1 MTKTCLFIKRLLP
14 VFLIFLL
21 FSCSQTGIIVNNEP
35 ASDENAESVNDGASF
50 FEQTQVLAALMELP
64 YPISYYDAGSVEAY
78 KNIINEITAAFPS
91 LKTTNALNSYIK
103 RLLDII
109 NSMGLALGDVPRV
122 YVLTDSE
129 ISDDYARAE
138 IMIVDVQGKEY
149 SKGTAASIKLRGNS
163 TRGADKKPYTIKFE
177 DGVSLL
183 GMERSKKWVL
193 LANAFDKTLLR
204 NKMAL
209 DFAQRLDFT
218 YSPECEYTDV
228 YINSKYMGLYMLS
241 EAVNEGN
248 NRVELDTDNGDF
260 LLEHESDRN
269 ESGKIYVSTKQ
280 GMRFKI
286 CEPKS
291 LTAGQLSSVR
301 AYMLEIEAAIVTGEY
316 DEFSRYIDVPS
327 FIDYYVMMEFFKDVD
342 GWYSSVYFYLKDGV
356 IHAGPVWDFDLS
368 CGNASKTFNEDKYRS
383 YWNAPG
389 YGTGSGD
396 SADAIWMQFGWFNLL
411 MQNTRFNLEVREK
424 FLQLQP
430 YIKNLYEDNEL
441 GQNRINALIVE
452 YRDAIERNNELW
464 DITKA
469 GGVCELKPFA
479 DYRTNV
485 EYFRDWLS
493 RRNTFLL
500 NYFGLN

>member
-1 MTKTCLFIKRLLP
+1 
-14 VFLIFLL
+14 
-21 FSCSQTGIIVNNEP
+21 
-35 ASDENAESVNDGASF
+35 
-50 FEQTQVLAALMELP
+50 
-64 YPISYYDAGSVEAY
+64 
-78 KNIINEITAAFPS
+78 
-91 LKTTNALNSYIK
+91 
-103 RLLDII
+103 
-109 NSMGLALGDVPRV
+109 
-122 YVLTDSE
+122 
-129 ISDDYARAE
+129 
-138 IMIVDVQGKEY
+138 
-149 SKGTAASIKLRGNS
+149 
-163 TRGADKKPYTIKFE
+163 
-177 DGVSLL
+177 
-183 GMERSKKWVL
+183 
-193 LANAFDKTLLR
+193 
-204 NKMAL
+204 
-209 DFAQRLDFT
+209 
-218 YSPECEYTDV
+218 
-228 YINSKYMGLYMLS
+228 
-241 EAVNEGN
+241 
-248 NRVELDTDNGDF
+248 
-260 LLEHESDRN
+260 
-269 ESGKIYVSTKQ
+269 
-280 GMRFKI
+280 
-286 CEPKS
+286 
-291 LTAGQLSSVR
+291 
-301 AYMLEIEAAIVTGEY
+301 
-316 DEFSRYIDVPS
+316 
-327 FIDYYVMMEFFKDVD
+327 MMEFFKDVD